1 MATTNNLAH
10 FGITGQKKGLRRFQS
25 YQTAPTR
32 SGMVGQ
38 EVGEAAEQ
46 AQRHS
51 ERDEKEAKRQANAEK
66 RLAKR
71 KKRWSKSYKG
81 LERHAEEFS
90 NRELQYA
97 LDHLR
102 IKNTIRQER
111 LSALSN
117 ATFNG
122 SKTLKNVADASKS
135 VVGIYNVIAG
145 GYNAYAKYKKTDK
158 EIPFWM
164 TGPKEKKKGG
174 GGGGG
179 NAEHSSMSANEY
191 IAHFGV
197 TGQKKGLRR
206 FQSYETAPTRSGMVG
221 EEVGE
226 AAKQAARLAKQEE
239 KDNKYK
245 DRLIKESDKYYSRAE
260 SWHEARSSK
269 FRKKASKTEN
279 EKRIAKFTNKAEAAE
294 KKLRNVEK
302 LHKYANESIRNMTHE
317 EIKKEKVQ
325 RGIDTLSDIGG
336 IMMGI
341 GMRMIGAPVAV
352 YMYGTG
358 DLRKEIRRDNNAQK
372 YYQKKYGKKMEFE
385 HSNMSADDYI
395 AHFGVP
401 GQQWF
406 KRHFQSYKTAP
417 TRSGKVGVEVG
428 LAAKQAERNGEGVD
442 TDEVFKKEI
451 AEYKD
456 LVNKKLIETEHDVGW
471 RDKMSKDHR
480 DSVDLGMNALERMGR
495 YDFGFEEHYRDETED
510 NKQFLRDW
518 FVFEDQTIG
527 MFTIANMVRKGATKQ
542 QINRIIDTAEEAYD
556 SKFNEETGHYES
568 KHGEEYEYL
577 PGIFQLAEGNW
588 DDRLRSFANACL
600 KEYDEN
606 KTEYFKVVGP
616 QKKKLL

>member
-46 AQRHS
+46 AQRYS

-71 KKRWSKSYKG
+71 KKRWAKSYKR
-81 LERHAEEFS
+81 LERHADEFS

-111 LSALSN
+111 LSALNN

-145 GYNAYAKYKKTDK
+145 GYNAYAKYKKTNK

-174 GGGGG
+174 GGGE
-179 NAEHSSMSANEY
+179 NAQHSNMSTNDY

-239 KDNKYK
+239 KDNK
-245 DRLIKESDKYYSRAE
+245 IKSKWEKQSDKYYSSKETALSNKVSKLRA
-260 SWHEARSSK
+260 
-269 FRKKASKTEN
+269 KASKSTNERKIEKLNSAADYN
-279 EKRIAKFTNKAEAAE
+279 EKAKRNIE
-294 KKLRNVEK
+294 KI
-302 LHKYANESIRNMTHE
+302 HKYANESIRNMSHAD
-317 EIKKEKVQ
+317 IKKEKVQ
-325 RGIDTLSDIGG
+325 RGVDVLADIGG
-336 IMMGI
+336 IAAGFAMAAV
-341 GMRMIGAPVAV
+341 GMPVAIYTV
-352 YMYGTG
+352 GAGRARQKNRMT
-358 DLRKEIRRDNNAQK
+358 DNTLK
-372 YYQKKYGKKMEFE
+372 YYQQKHGKKMEFE
-385 HSNMSADDYI
+385 HSM
-395 AHFGVP
+395 
-401 GQQWF
+401 
-406 KRHFQSYKTAP
+406 
-417 TRSGKVGVEVG
+417 
-428 LAAKQAERNGEGVD
+428 
-442 TDEVFKKEI
+442 
-451 AEYKD
+451 
-456 LVNKKLIETEHDVGW
+456 
-471 RDKMSKDHR
+471 M
-480 DSVDLGMNALERMGR
+480 
-495 YDFGFEEHYRDETED
+495 EE
-510 NKQFLRDW
+510 
-518 FVFEDQTIG
+518 
-527 MFTIANMVRKGATKQ
+527 
-542 QINRIIDTAEEAYD
+542 
-556 SKFNEETGHYES
+556 
-568 KHGEEYEYL
+568 
-577 PGIFQLAEGNW
+577 
-588 DDRLRSFANACL
+588 
-600 KEYDEN
+600 
-606 KTEYFKVVGP
+606 
-616 QKKKLL
+616 